1 MMTTVS
7 SVPRAV
13 ALTLAPVSVAPIVP
27 VPWDVAA
34 MLLANLARGIVR
46 LAIRKTLMA
55 LAASGQRR
63 DRDQEH
69 HHGGNSQD

>member
-34 MLLANLARGIVR
+34 MLLANLARGIMR
-46 LAIRKTLMA
+46 LAICKALMA

>member
-13 ALTLAPVSVAPIVP
+13 ALTLAPVSVAPNVP
-27 VPWDVAA
+27 SPGDVAA
-34 MLLANLARGIVR
+34 MLLANLARGIMR